1 MNTEVVSLLLLF
13 QMYGHSLCQNGTRPN
28 IVMVMSDAFDGR
40 LTFDPGRKVV
50 QLPYVKYLRELG
62 ATFLNAYTNSPI
74 CCPSRAAMWSGQFV
88 HLTQSWNNYKC
99 LDANA
104 TTWMDSLEA
113 NGYLTKS
120 MGKLD
125 YTSGSHSVS
134 NRVEAWTRDVQL
146 LLCQEGRP
154 VTQLAGNMSTA
165 RVMRKDWENT
175 DKAAQWIHQ
184 RTASAHQPFA
194 LYLGLNLPHPYK
206 TESLGPTAGGSTF
219 LTSPYWLKKVSS
231 ELITVPKWLPFAAM
245 HPVDYYSTFTKN
257 CSGVFAEEEVRRIR
271 AFYYAMC
278 AEADAMLGQVI
289 SALRETELLNNTVVI
304 FTADHGELAMEHR
317 QFYKMSMFE
326 GSSHVPLLIMGPGLK
341 SGLQVDQLVSL
352 VDLYPTVLD
361 IAGILPVGF
370 LSGHS
375 LLPLLSNASAFSKK
389 QHPDW
394 VLSEYHG
401 CNVNASTYMLR
412 SGRWKYIAYADGSSV
427 PPQLFDL
434 TLDKE
439 ELHNVAL
446 KFPDVQVRLDKLL
459 RNNYKMSNK
468 EVKAALK
475 SAREAIKNKEFK
487 EALKHCKAVLKLEK
501 NNYNAWVFIGLAAS
515 ELEQPDQSQ
524 TAYKK
529 AVELEPEQL
538 LAWQGLA
545 NLYEKT
551 DQWDFKVEL
560 PNIYQ
565 KLVELYASS
574 DKNKCYEMISKLS
587 EIYQSE
593 KEYLKLA
600 KVWLQLI
607 QVKEEEAVDK
617 KELLQLWQQMTQL
630 LSDCINEEEQDNETQ
645 QHLITAFEKAM
656 VLVEPVPGEEHKKLS
671 AAYVKCLSKLPQEE
685 AKTKQACESMLSLF
699 PNQSYPLEVLGSYYL
714 KTGVLNEDAVSCFSL
729 LLDLAPDNGLG
740 HLGLGTKAL
749 QEGRFK
755 DAIKD
760 LAQGK
765 FIPDAEKDPALVS
778 LRGRAYLNKGQVDE
792 ALKVSSELMA
802 SNPNLPQGLVLR
814 GLAQLAQGQQQLAE
828 ESFLKAAGQ
837 SPDCGEYYFLLGKL
851 YWDMGV
857 ETRKDRSKAHTHF
870 LKAAKFDPHL
880 GCVFRYLGH
889 YYREVAN
896 DHGRARGC
904 YKKAFEMDND
914 DVESGAASVDLSMEQ
929 DDMDT
934 ALAIL
939 QSVIEKATPGSA
951 KWAWM
956 RRGLYYL
963 KVGEHQQAV
972 ADLQAALRADPEDW
986 VCWECLGEAY
996 LNRRS
1001 FTAALKAFGK
1011 AHQLQPSSI
1020 YSVYQAAAI
1029 KQTLGKFR
1037 EAVAEYLQITAKQDY
1052 VPALKGLGEC
1062 QLSLAKGLMEDCRDG
1077 GAIDLIQQAIQNL
1090 FRAVVLRPDLSC
1102 LWKLLGDACTAVSTV
1117 SSNRAQVL
1125 VPALLAGSDTNT
1137 QSQALN
1143 QAQTLRVGER
1153 CYVRALKMMS
1163 EVPSLWYDLGLNYY
1177 RQSSIHRPDEGDQN
1191 SQSLLL
1197 EKAQQCLKKA
1207 IMMDSGANSY
1217 WNALGVIS
1225 MSKDLENFAL
1235 AQHCFIKSIQVEPN
1249 NVVAWTNLGTLYLK
1263 KDNIELAH
1271 EAFKIAQSLEPL
1283 YVNCWIGQAL
1293 IAERV
1298 GSYDTM
1304 DLFRHTTELST
1315 HMEGVKGY
1323 AFWVCSTLLDKTN
1336 RDSELYRYN
1345 IVQMNAISAA
1355 QVALSKYTGTVS
1367 IYLAVELLQSMSS
1380 SEQLAFALCSYG
1392 RALCTSGQLEE
1403 AVRVYNSTPLQE
1415 LSDLAGLALAY
1426 CRAGL
1431 IPESINAY
1439 ERALAVASI
1448 EKEKAYIL
1456 TALALLQHRQGNLDS
1471 AKTLLFKCSMLKEP
1485 IAESLL
1491 CLCALGLVHSDATL
1505 AAAAL
1510 TELLK
1515 HVSVSG
1521 KVTEQ
1526 RCLLTCALLAL
1537 QGNYSAVQR
1546 EASRAVHSN
1555 PGNPSLW
1562 SLLSRL
1568 IPQYYP
1574 RKANCCWTVR
1584 EEGFMVWSAVYIT
1597 GRSDGWPCCLSLQYD
1612 PRKDDPAAWAGLMA
1626 ACHTENTS
1634 CYLSGSAPGRQG
1646 LEQTL
1651 MSVVSEKVHNVE
1663 EIERPLAQ
1671 TLEGWVLNVS
1681 PQHPAVMLSLRQVQC
1696 QRLLLASGGTA
1707 LPDSVLEQLNNAWL
1721 AEVYRSQG
1729 LLVQAVQAYRQ
1740 SLQLASQLGLHSS
1753 QVASLLR
1760 LALLALEP
1768 CLAGVPRK
1776 DWTDMILEATTEV
1789 LKLGSSPMAL
1799 LFQALLQYVTKMAA
1813 RSVLLTG
1820 NKAFVGEAGLLSRLP
1835 SDSGAGCQLVP
1846 PQTLACQKRPGANE
1860 CPFATCQNE
1869 WRPKTAG
1876 VSFTACL
1883 SFNLNFASLRMQHY
1897 EIMQLSGF
1905 NFNFTLSFS
1914 AYLR

>member
-1 MNTEVVSLLLLF
+1 
-13 QMYGHSLCQNGTRPN
+13 
-28 IVMVMSDAFDGR
+28 
-40 LTFDPGRKVV
+40 
-50 QLPYVKYLRELG
+50 
-62 ATFLNAYTNSPI
+62 
-74 CCPSRAAMWSGQFV
+74 
-88 HLTQSWNNYKC
+88 
-99 LDANA
+99 
-104 TTWMDSLEA
+104 
-113 NGYLTKS
+113 
-120 MGKLD
+120 
-125 YTSGSHSVS
+125 
-134 NRVEAWTRDVQL
+134 
-146 LLCQEGRP
+146 
-154 VTQLAGNMSTA
+154 
-165 RVMRKDWENT
+165 
-175 DKAAQWIHQ
+175 
-184 RTASAHQPFA
+184 
-194 LYLGLNLPHPYK
+194 
-206 TESLGPTAGGSTF
+206 
-219 LTSPYWLKKVSS
+219 
-231 ELITVPKWLPFAAM
+231 
-245 HPVDYYSTFTKN
+245 
-257 CSGVFAEEEVRRIR
+257 
-271 AFYYAMC
+271 
-278 AEADAMLGQVI
+278 
-289 SALRETELLNNTVVI
+289 
-304 FTADHGELAMEHR
+304 
-317 QFYKMSMFE
+317 
-326 GSSHVPLLIMGPGLK
+326 
-341 SGLQVDQLVSL
+341 
-352 VDLYPTVLD
+352 
-361 IAGILPVGF
+361 
-370 LSGHS
+370 
-375 LLPLLSNASAFSKK
+375 
-389 QHPDW
+389 
-394 VLSEYHG
+394 
-401 CNVNASTYMLR
+401 
-412 SGRWKYIAYADGSSV
+412 
-427 PPQLFDL
+427 
-434 TLDKE
+434 
-439 ELHNVAL
+439 
-446 KFPDVQVRLDKLL
+446 
-459 RNNYKMSNK
+459 MSNK

-565 KLVELYASS
+565 KLVELY
-574 DKNKCYEMISKLS
+574 
-587 EIYQSE
+587 
-593 KEYLKLA
+593 LA

-630 LSDCINEEEQDNETQ
+630 LSDCINEEEQDNNETQ
-645 QHLITAFEKAM
+645 QHCHMWLFFKSSNYVLNQLLIRN
-656 VLVEPVPGEEHKKLS
+656 
-671 AAYVKCLSKLPQEE
+671 
-685 AKTKQACESMLSLF
+685 LF
-699 PNQSYPLEVLGSYYL
+699 LLYPLEVLCSYYL
-714 KTGVLNEDAVSCFSL
+714 KTGNTLFIEGNHWLLLSVSL
-729 LLDLAPDNGLG
+729 LIGLG

-755 DAIKD
+755 DATKD
-760 LAQGK
+760 LAQG
-765 FIPDAEKDPALVS
+765 
-778 LRGRAYLNKGQVDE
+778 
-792 ALKVSSELMA
+792 LKKMSS
-802 SNPNLPQGLVLR
+802 STGWCS
-814 GLAQLAQGQQQLAE
+814 LAE
-828 ESFLKAAGQ
+828 AQFKMQRYSDSAMSCSQGMFSLLYITMYNQTIHLCGAKSLALLGELFSLPLLLFSFLKAASQ

-851 YWDMGV
+851 YWDMGE
-857 ETRKDRSKAHTHF
+857 ETRKDRSKAHTHL
-870 LKAAKFDPHL
+870 LKVRAEWNLRLKSFMCPFQAAKFDPHL

-904 YKKAFEMDND
+904 YKKAFEMDD
-914 DVESGAASVDLSMEQ
+914 DDAESGAASVDLSMEQ

-1029 KQTLGKFR
+1029 KQTLGKFK
-1037 EAVAEYLQITAKQDY
+1037 EAVAEYLQITAQQDY

-1125 VPALLAGSDTNT
+1125 VPALLAGLDSNT
-1137 QSQALN
+1137 QSHALN
-1143 QAQTLRVGER
+1143 QAQTLKVGER
-1153 CYVRALKMMS
+1153 CYVRALKLMS

-1177 RQSSIHRPDEGDQN
+1177 RQSSVPRPDEGGQD

-1207 IMMDSGANSY
+1207 IMMDSGTHSY

-1225 MSKDLENFAL
+1225 MSKGLENFAL

-1323 AFWVCSTLLDKTN
+1323 AFWVCSTLLDKSN

-1355 QVALSKYTGTVS
+1355 QVALSKYTERIQSDPDAFIMLGYMNEHLQLKRQALQTSNS
-1367 IYLAVELLQSMSS
+1367 ILCMSHCVFYS
-1380 SEQLAFALCSYG
+1380 
-1392 RALCTSGQLEE
+1392 TSGQSEE
-1403 AVRVYNSTPLQE
+1403 AVRVYNSIPLQE
-1415 LSDLAGLALAY
+1415 VSDLAGLALAY

-1456 TALALLQHRQGNLDS
+1456 TAVALLQHRQGNLDS

-1515 HVSVSG
+1515 QGSASG

-1546 EASRAVHSN
+1546 EASRAVHRA
-1555 PGNPSLW
+1555 
-1562 SLLSRL
+1562 LLYSGVNQLASGRHS
-1568 IPQYYP
+1568 
-1574 RKANCCWTVR
+1574 
-1584 EEGFMVWSAVYIT
+1584 EENSHRNALKTMQRAVLLC
-1597 GRSDGWPCCLSLQYD
+1597 P
-1612 PRKDDPAAWAGLMA
+1612 DDPATWAGLMA

-1634 CYLSGSAPGRQG
+1634 CYLSGSCITD
-1646 LEQTL
+1646 TL
-1651 MSVVSEKVHNVE
+1651 LH
-1663 EIERPLAQ
+1663 RTQ
-1671 TLEGWVLNVS
+1671 TLEAWVLQQAVTGLTLGGQLEQAEALCTQVLNVS
-1681 PQHPAVMLSLRQVQC
+1681 PEHPTVMLSLRQVQC
-1696 QRLLLASGGTA
+1696 QRLLLAGGGTA
-1707 LPDSVLEQLNNAWL
+1707 LPDSVLEQLNNTVMMNPTNLGAWHWL

-1729 LLVQAVQAYRQ
+1729 LLVQAVLAYRQ

-1768 CLAGVPRK
+1768 CLVSSC

-1813 RSVLLTG
+1813 RETRRLLERLVYSQDFPVTVVQVASWYLLRHLHAKNDQELMNVSTHLCVSSL
-1820 NKAFVGEAGLLSRLP
+1820 NKKISNW
-1835 SDSGAGCQLVP
+1835 
-1846 PQTLACQKRPGANE
+1846 TL
-1860 CPFATCQNE
+1860 
-1869 WRPKTAG
+1869 W
-1876 VSFTACL
+1876 V
-1883 SFNLNFASLRMQHY
+1883 
-1897 EIMQLSGF
+1897 
-1905 NFNFTLSFS
+1905 
-1914 AYLR
+1914 

>member
-1 MNTEVVSLLLLF
+1 
-13 QMYGHSLCQNGTRPN
+13 
-28 IVMVMSDAFDGR
+28 
-40 LTFDPGRKVV
+40 
-50 QLPYVKYLRELG
+50 
-62 ATFLNAYTNSPI
+62 
-74 CCPSRAAMWSGQFV
+74 
-88 HLTQSWNNYKC
+88 
-99 LDANA
+99 
-104 TTWMDSLEA
+104 
-113 NGYLTKS
+113 
-120 MGKLD
+120 
-125 YTSGSHSVS
+125 
-134 NRVEAWTRDVQL
+134 
-146 LLCQEGRP
+146 
-154 VTQLAGNMSTA
+154 
-165 RVMRKDWENT
+165 
-175 DKAAQWIHQ
+175 
-184 RTASAHQPFA
+184 
-194 LYLGLNLPHPYK
+194 
-206 TESLGPTAGGSTF
+206 
-219 LTSPYWLKKVSS
+219 
-231 ELITVPKWLPFAAM
+231 
-245 HPVDYYSTFTKN
+245 
-257 CSGVFAEEEVRRIR
+257 
-271 AFYYAMC
+271 
-278 AEADAMLGQVI
+278 
-289 SALRETELLNNTVVI
+289 
-304 FTADHGELAMEHR
+304 
-317 QFYKMSMFE
+317 
-326 GSSHVPLLIMGPGLK
+326 
-341 SGLQVDQLVSL
+341 
-352 VDLYPTVLD
+352 
-361 IAGILPVGF
+361 
-370 LSGHS
+370 
-375 LLPLLSNASAFSKK
+375 
-389 QHPDW
+389 
-394 VLSEYHG
+394 
-401 CNVNASTYMLR
+401 
-412 SGRWKYIAYADGSSV
+412 
-427 PPQLFDL
+427 
-434 TLDKE
+434 
-439 ELHNVAL
+439 
-446 KFPDVQVRLDKLL
+446 
-459 RNNYKMSNK
+459 MSNK

-630 LSDCINEEEQDNETQ
+630 LSDCINEEEQDNNETQ

-656 VLVEPVPGEEHKKLS
+656 VLMDPVPGEEHKKLS
-671 AAYVKCLSKLPQEE
+671 ADYVKCLSKLPQEE
-685 AKTKQACESMLSLF
+685 AKLKQACESMLTLY
-699 PNQSYPLEVLGSYYL
+699 PNQSYPLEVLCSYYL
-714 KTGVLNEDAVSCFSL
+714 KTGVQDEDAVGCFSR
-729 LLDLAPDNGLG
+729 LLDLAPNSGLG

-749 QEGRFK
+749 QEGRQLNIDTKTWATFLNCIPGSFACLPSSRLK
-755 DAIKD
+755 AVLCLCVESTAYPRRPLCVYTGPYIV
-760 LAQGK
+760 
-765 FIPDAEKDPALVS
+765 IPDAEKDPVLVA
-778 LRGRAYLNKGQVDE
+778 LRGRAYLNRGQVDE
-792 ALKVSSELMA
+792 ALKVENLLPTEL
-802 SNPNLPQGLVLR
+802 SLLGELFSLPLL
-814 GLAQLAQGQQQLAE
+814 LF
-828 ESFLKAAGQ
+828 SFLKAASQ

-851 YWDMGV
+851 YWDMGE
-857 ETRKDRSKAHTHF
+857 ETRKDRSKAHTHL

-904 YKKAFEMDND
+904 YKKAFEMDD
-914 DVESGAASVDLSMEQ
+914 DDAESGAASVDLSMEQ
-929 DDMDT
+929 DDMV
-934 ALAIL
+934 
-939 QSVIEKATPGSA
+939 SGF
-951 KWAWM
+951 
-956 RRGLYYL
+956 
-963 KVGEHQQAV
+963 
-972 ADLQAALRADPEDW
+972 AALRADPEDW

-1029 KQTLGKFR
+1029 KQTLGKFK
-1037 EAVAEYLQITAKQDY
+1037 EAVAEYLQITAQQDY

-1125 VPALLAGSDTNT
+1125 VPALLAGLDSNT
-1137 QSQALN
+1137 QSHALN
-1143 QAQTLRVGER
+1143 QAQTLKVGER
-1153 CYVRALKMMS
+1153 CYVRALKLMS

-1177 RQSSIHRPDEGDQN
+1177 RQSSVPRPDEGGQD

-1207 IMMDSGANSY
+1207 IMMDSGTHSY

-1225 MSKDLENFAL
+1225 MSKGLENFAL

-1323 AFWVCSTLLDKTN
+1323 AFWVCSTLLDKSN

-1355 QVALSKYTGTVS
+1355 QVALSKYTERIQSDPDAFIMLGYMNEHLQLKRQALQTSNS
-1367 IYLAVELLQSMSS
+1367 ILCMSHCVFYS
-1380 SEQLAFALCSYG
+1380 
-1392 RALCTSGQLEE
+1392 TSGQSEE
-1403 AVRVYNSTPLQE
+1403 AVRVYNSIPLQE
-1415 LSDLAGLALAY
+1415 VSDLAGLALAY

-1456 TALALLQHRQGNLDS
+1456 TAVALLQHRQGNLDS

-1515 HVSVSG
+1515 QGSASG

-1562 SLLSRL
+1562 ALLSRL

-1574 RKANCCWTVR
+1574 RKANVR
-1584 EEGFMVWSAVYIT
+1584 LHTHTNITHIPSTYPGNLLDHRNALKTMQRAVLLC
-1597 GRSDGWPCCLSLQYD
+1597 P
-1612 PRKDDPAAWAGLMA
+1612 DDPATWAGLMA

-1634 CYLSGSAPGRQG
+1634 CYLSGSAPCRRG

-1651 MSVVSEKVHNVE
+1651 MSVVSEKGVC
-1663 EIERPLAQ
+1663 ASQ
-1671 TLEGWVLNVS
+1671 TLEAWVLQQAVTGLTLGGQLEQAEALCTQVLNVS
-1681 PQHPAVMLSLRQVQC
+1681 PEHPTVMLSLRQVQC
-1696 QRLLLASGGTA
+1696 QRLLLAGGGTA
-1707 LPDSVLEQLNNAWL
+1707 LPDSVLEQLNNTVMMNPTNLGAWHWL

-1729 LLVQAVQAYRQ
+1729 LLVQAVLAYRQ

-1813 RSVLLTG
+1813 RETRRLLERLVYSQDFPVTVVQVASWYLLRHLHAKNDQELMNVLLQHAKMNG
-1820 NKAFVGEAGLLSRLP
+1820 DQRLLEFHSL
-1835 SDSGAGCQLVP
+1835 
-1846 PQTLACQKRPGANE
+1846 LASSS
-1860 CPFATCQNE
+1860 T
-1869 WRPKTAG
+1869 
-1876 VSFTACL
+1876 
-1883 SFNLNFASLRMQHY
+1883 
-1897 EIMQLSGF
+1897 
-1905 NFNFTLSFS
+1905 
-1914 AYLR
+1914 

>member
-1 MNTEVVSLLLLF
+1 
-13 QMYGHSLCQNGTRPN
+13 
-28 IVMVMSDAFDGR
+28 MS
-40 LTFDPGRKVV
+40 
-50 QLPYVKYLRELG
+50 
-62 ATFLNAYTNSPI
+62 S
-74 CCPSRAAMWSGQFV
+74 
-88 HLTQSWNNYKC
+88 
-99 LDANA
+99 
-104 TTWMDSLEA
+104 
-113 NGYLTKS
+113 
-120 MGKLD
+120 
-125 YTSGSHSVS
+125 
-134 NRVEAWTRDVQL
+134 
-146 LLCQEGRP
+146 
-154 VTQLAGNMSTA
+154 
-165 RVMRKDWENT
+165 
-175 DKAAQWIHQ
+175 
-184 RTASAHQPFA
+184 
-194 LYLGLNLPHPYK
+194 
-206 TESLGPTAGGSTF
+206 
-219 LTSPYWLKKVSS
+219 
-231 ELITVPKWLPFAAM
+231 
-245 HPVDYYSTFTKN
+245 
-257 CSGVFAEEEVRRIR
+257 
-271 AFYYAMC
+271 
-278 AEADAMLGQVI
+278 
-289 SALRETELLNNTVVI
+289 
-304 FTADHGELAMEHR
+304 
-317 QFYKMSMFE
+317 
-326 GSSHVPLLIMGPGLK
+326 
-341 SGLQVDQLVSL
+341 
-352 VDLYPTVLD
+352 
-361 IAGILPVGF
+361 
-370 LSGHS
+370 
-375 LLPLLSNASAFSKK
+375 
-389 QHPDW
+389 
-394 VLSEYHG
+394 
-401 CNVNASTYMLR
+401 
-412 SGRWKYIAYADGSSV
+412 
-427 PPQLFDL
+427 
-434 TLDKE
+434 
-439 ELHNVAL
+439 
-446 KFPDVQVRLDKLL
+446 
-459 RNNYKMSNK
+459 K
-468 EVKAALK
+468 EVKTALK

-515 ELEQPDQSQ
+515 ELDQPDQAQ

-560 PNIYQ
+560 PTVYQ

-574 DKNKCYEMISKLS
+574 DKNKCYEMIKKLS
-587 EIYQSE
+587 ESYQSD

-600 KVWLQLI
+600 KLWLQFL
-607 QVKEEEAVDK
+607 QLKEEEAVDK

-630 LSDCINEEEQDNETQ
+630 LSDCLNEEDQDNETR
-645 QHLITAFEKAM
+645 QHLITAFEKSM
-656 VLVEPVPGEEHKKLS
+656 VLMHPVPGEDHKKVS
-671 AAYVKCLSKLPQEE
+671 TDYIKCLSKLPQEE
-685 AKTKQACESMLSLF
+685 AKMKKACESMLSLY
-699 PNQSYPLEVLGSYYL
+699 PKQSYPLEVLCSHYL
-714 KTGVLNEDAVSCFSL
+714 KTGVQNECAVSCFSR
-729 LLDLAPDNGLG
+729 LLDLDPNSGLS

-749 QEGRFK
+749 REGRYK

-760 LAQGK
+760 LAQGLK
-765 FIPDAEKDPALVS
+765 KMSSSTGWCSLAEAQFKMQKYLDSATSCSQGLTVCISGDKELRAKLLRQKLEALVRNGGEKDADQALETFSQILDAEKDPVLLALK
-778 LRGRAYLNKGQVDE
+778 GRAYLNKGQVDQ
-792 ALKVSSELMA
+792 ALKVSSELVA
-802 SNPNLPQGLVLR
+802 SNPDLPQGSVLR

-828 ESFLKAAGQ
+828 ESFLKATSQ
-837 SPDCGEYYFLLGKL
+837 SPDCAEYYFLLGQL
-851 YWDMGV
+851 YWDMGE
-857 ETRKDRSKAHTHF
+857 ETRKDRSKAHTHL
-870 LKAAKFDPHL
+870 LKAAKLDPHL

-889 YYREVAN
+889 YYREVVK
-896 DHGRARGC
+896 DLGRARGC
-904 YKKAFEMDND
+904 YKKAFELDND
-914 DVESGAASVDLSMEQ
+914 DEESGAASVDLSMEQ

-963 KVGEHQQAV
+963 KIGEHQQAT

-1029 KQTLGKFR
+1029 KQTLGKFK
-1037 EAVAEYLQITAKQDY
+1037 EAVAEYLQITAQQDY

-1062 QLSLAKGLMEDCRDG
+1062 QLSLAKSLMEDCRDG

-1090 FRAVVLRPDLSC
+1090 FRAVELRPDLSC

-1117 SSNRAQVL
+1117 SQNRAQVL
-1125 VPALLAGSDTNT
+1125 VPALLAGLDPNT

-1143 QAQTLRVGER
+1143 QAQTLKVGER
-1153 CYVRALKMMS
+1153 CYVRALKLMS
-1163 EVPSLWYDLGLNYY
+1163 EVPSLWYDLGINYY
-1177 RQSSIHRPDEGDQN
+1177 RQSRLTCPTEGDQN
-1191 SQSLLL
+1191 SPSLLL
-1197 EKAQQCLKKA
+1197 EKALQCLKKA
-1207 IMMDSGANSY
+1207 IMMDSGNYSY

-1304 DLFRHTTELST
+1304 DLFRHTTELNT

-1323 AFWVCSTLLDKTN
+1323 AFWVCSTLLDKSN

-1355 QVALSKYTGTVS
+1355 QVALSKYTERIQSDPDAFIMLG
-1367 IYLAVELLQSMSS
+1367 YLNEHLQLKRQALQAYQRAVELLQSMSS
-1380 SEQLAFALCSYG
+1380 TKELAFALGSYG
-1392 RALCTSGQLEE
+1392 RALCTSGQWDE
-1403 AVRVYNSTPLQE
+1403 AVHVYNSTPLE
-1415 LSDLAGLALAY
+1415 DLSDLTGLALAY
-1426 CRAGL
+1426 CKAGL
-1431 IPESINAY
+1431 IPESISAY
-1439 ERALAVASI
+1439 ERALAVASS

-1456 TALALLQHRQGNLDS
+1456 TAQALLQHRQGNLDL

-1485 IAESLL
+1485 ISESLL

-1505 AAAAL
+1505 ASAAL

-1515 HVSVSG
+1515 QGTASG
-1521 KVTEQ
+1521 NVVEQ

-1562 SLLSRL
+1562 ALLSRL
-1568 IPQYYP
+1568 VPQYYP
-1574 RKANCCWTVR
+1574 RKANGGAMAGHV
-1584 EEGFMVWSAVYIT
+1584 A
-1597 GRSDGWPCCLSLQYD
+1597 CLSSMTQGKRALLYSGVNQLASGRHSGED
-1612 PRKDDPAAWAGLMA
+1612 SHRNALKTMQRAVLLCPDDPGTWAGLMA

-1634 CYLSGSAPGRQG
+1634 CYLSGSAPSRQG

-1651 MSVVSEKVHNVE
+1651 MSVVSEKVRNVE

-1671 TLEGWVLNVS
+1671 TLEGWVLQQAVSGLMLGGQLEQAEALCSQVLNVS
-1681 PQHPAVMLSLRQVQC
+1681 PEHPAVLLSLTQVQF
-1696 QRLLLASGGTA
+1696 QRLLVTSGGTV
-1707 LPDSVLEQLNNAWL
+1707 LPDSVLEQLNKAVMVNPTNIGAWHWL

-1729 LLVQAVQAYRQ
+1729 LLVQAVMAYRQ
-1740 SLQLASQLGLHSS
+1740 SLQLASQLSMHSS

-1768 CLAGVPRK
+1768 CMAGVPGK
-1776 DWTDMILEATTEV
+1776 DWIDLVLEATTEV
-1789 LKLGSSPMAL
+1789 LKLGWSPMAL

-1813 RSVLLTG
+1813 RETRRLLERLVYVPSQEFPVTVVQVASWYLLRHLHVKDDQELLNVLLQYAKKHG
-1820 NKAFVGEAGLLSRLP
+1820 DQRLLKFHSHL
-1835 SDSGAGCQLVP
+1835 DS
-1846 PQTLACQKRPGANE
+1846 
-1860 CPFATCQNE
+1860 
-1869 WRPKTAG
+1869 
-1876 VSFTACL
+1876 S
-1883 SFNLNFASLRMQHY
+1883 S
-1897 EIMQLSGF
+1897 
-1905 NFNFTLSFS
+1905 
-1914 AYLR
+1914 